1 MFIYLVKDLLYG
13 DVVLFYRLNSTY
25 FPWLLLTAT
34 SIDRDQVFVGVSR
47 NAPRNAG
54 YRFLGFLWFWCPSV
68 FYVFRVKL
76 ASIMVESFPIIATSC
91 DSNPVRRWMYVCMG
105 IELHLMMHSWEVM
118 KVNWGCYVSWCHSQ
132 YHYIIAVGGPWTCMQ
147 SGECCY
153 CSNHSSVFSCNFK
166 DCVSSFSWFAA
177 IVLCCYVHPL

>member
-25 FPWLLLTAT
+25 FPWFLLTAT
-34 SIDRDQVFVGVSR
+34 SIDSDQVFVGASR
-47 NAPRNAG
+47 NASRNAG

-76 ASIMVESFPIIATSC
+76 ASIMVESFPITATSC
-91 DSNPVRRWMYVCMG
+91 NSNRLRWWRYVWV
-105 IELHLMMHSWEVM
+105 LSFT
-118 KVNWGCYVSWCHSQ
+118 SWCTAGRWWKSIGDVMIAGAIPNTI
-132 YHYIIAVGGPWTCMQ
+132 YIIAVGGPWTCMQ
-147 SGECCY
+147 SSECCY
-153 CSNHSSVFSCNFK
+153 CSNHSSIFFCNFK
-166 DCVSSFSWFAA
+166 DCVSSVSWFAA